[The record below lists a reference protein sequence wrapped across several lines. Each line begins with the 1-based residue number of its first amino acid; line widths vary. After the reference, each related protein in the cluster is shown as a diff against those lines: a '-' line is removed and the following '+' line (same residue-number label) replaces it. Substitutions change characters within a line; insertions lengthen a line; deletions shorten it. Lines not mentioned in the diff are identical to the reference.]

1 MDQIEWNYKI
11 TKSNGQ
17 KKEKDV
23 GIVPRG
29 TEFKL
34 SLSAKGSNEQLT
46 TLMEKIAPLIAKL
59 GGQDTLP
66 IDFE

>member
-1 MDQIEWNYKI
+1 MKSIEWNYKI

-17 KKEKDV
+17 KQEKDV

-34 SLSAKGSNEQLT
+34 SLSAKGDQGQLE

-66 IDFE
+66 IDFD